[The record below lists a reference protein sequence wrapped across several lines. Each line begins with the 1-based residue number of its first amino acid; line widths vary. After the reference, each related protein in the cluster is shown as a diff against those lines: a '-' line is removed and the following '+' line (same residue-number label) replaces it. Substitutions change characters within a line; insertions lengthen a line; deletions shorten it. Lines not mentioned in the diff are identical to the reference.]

1 MNKPIHFLKPAP
13 EETWLTTTDGLKLF
27 THSHLPKII
36 KGHLCVIHGLSEHS
50 GRYTHL
56 IEYFLPLGY
65 AVHLMD
71 QRGFGRSQGLRGH
84 VDRYVQYLDDLNGF
98 IKHVQ
103 NKFSHGK
110 TFLIG
115 HSLGGVIASA
125 FAMTHDSHLEG
136 IILSAPGLRIRNF
149 HRSLYGVVKIL
160 NWFKPNLQLRHTLRY
175 RHLSHD
181 PSVGKAY
188 IQDPLVHPFITPRFF
203 LEFNHMLSFVHRNPH
218 RLHLPC
224 LILCPT
230 GDRIVNPQGSIEF
243 YQNLKNPLNTLI
255 TYPGFFHEIFSEVRK
270 EQVFSD
276 VKSWLETVK
285 K

>member
-1 MNKPIHFLKPAP
+1 MH

-27 THSHLPKII
+27 THSYLPETI
-36 KGHLCVIHGLSEHS
+36 KDHLCVIHGLSEHS

-56 IEYFLPLGY
+56 TEYFLPLGY

-84 VDRYVQYLDDLNGF
+84 VDRYSQYLDDLKGF
-98 IKHVQ
+98 LDHVQ
-103 NKFSHGK
+103 SKFSQGK

-125 FAMTHDSHLEG
+125 LAMTHPCSLGG

-149 HRSLYGVVKIL
+149 HRSLYGPVKLL
-160 NWFKPNLQLRHTLRY
+160 NRIKPKLQLRHTLRY

-188 IQDPLVHPFITPRFF
+188 IRDPLVHPFITPSFF
-203 LEFNHMLSFVHRNPH
+203 LEYIQMLSFVHRNH
-218 RLHLPC
+218 QRLHLPC

-243 YQNLKNPLNTLI
+243 YQHLKNPLNTLI
-255 TYPGFFHEIFSEVRK
+255 TYPGFFHEIFSEVGK

-276 VKSWLETVK
+276 MNSWLETVK